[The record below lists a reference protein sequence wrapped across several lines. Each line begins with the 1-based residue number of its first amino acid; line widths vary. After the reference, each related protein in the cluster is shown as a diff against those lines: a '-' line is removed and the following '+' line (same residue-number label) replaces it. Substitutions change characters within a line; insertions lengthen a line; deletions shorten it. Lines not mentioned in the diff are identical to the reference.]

1 LTRLSIDAYIH
12 AHHGLYKI
20 DYPDEK
26 YEPYQIEAESS
37 LRQQL
42 ENTLRSSAQRDGNL
56 PPYVIL
62 DFSFA
67 HKETRD
73 EWKNLIEQGG
83 GRWILVY
90 MDVEFDEIRRRVR
103 ERNHQRETGV
113 RKNDADAAYDVTKEV
128 LEMYIQGFER
138 PVGEGE
144 INLRL

>member
-1 LTRLSIDAYIH
+1 MSIDAYVH

-20 DYPDEK
+20 DYPAEK
-26 YEPYQIEAESS
+26 YETYQLEAESA

-42 ENTLRSSAQRDGNL
+42 TDMLRSSASRVDSL
-56 PPYVIL
+56 PVYVML

-67 HKETRD
+67 FKETRD
-73 EWKNLIEQGG
+73 EWKSLIEKNG

-103 ERNHQRETGV
+103 ERNNQREIGE
-113 RKNDADAAYDVTKEV
+113 RRDADAAFDVTEEI
-128 LEMYIQGFER
+128 LEAYMQGFEK

-144 INLRL
+144 IILKL